1 MPLTLVDVGGGTG
14 LGSAVAVGLAEVLGF
29 GLVGPMLFE
38 PVLGFGVRTESGE
51 EFVPGAWLAAGLGA
65 VTFGPGDGFEETLM
79 FVAGAG
85 LVWVDGVAVV
95 SRPGRVAG
103 VGEWFA

>member
-14 LGSAVAVGLAEVLGF
+14 LGSAVAVGLAEVLG
-29 GLVGPMLFE
+29 LVLFE

-51 EFVPGAWLAAGLGA
+51 EFVPGARLAAGLGA
-65 VTFGPGDGFEETLM
+65 VVTFGPGDGFEETLM

-95 SRPGRVAG
+95 SRPGRAVG